1 MSPVSPWLQIALL
14 WNERVIGYQLL
25 APKGV
30 VTLGE
35 AAAVS
40 FAVPRLE
47 GYPKRL
53 RLLTPVKDGY
63 RLRLGPG
70 MRGRVALRGQVQ
82 EVGQILAQPA
92 PRRRFGAP
100 GMFREVELYPGDEA
114 TLGLEI
120 APSLRFQ
127 ITFTEPPAFLPRPPG
142 LRAEPLLLR
151 TSFGTLVATLVAAI
165 VVFLVGHSDEPT
177 MEITKERFAKV
188 VAPVLTSPRMQAV
201 RERTKAA
208 DEAKKQKAREAAEAK
223 RAKGERGRLG
233 RQDAPSR
240 DSILPK
246 GQQDVLRE
254 KVAKTGLLAALG
266 REKAPGSGL
275 GKLLDPTSTDL
286 DQAMTG
292 LVGAQLVAGKGSG
305 GLGNVG
311 AGTGGG
317 GKGFGRI
324 QGSGELDVGAGRG
337 RGRKGPGL
345 GTGKEKEVQVGFE
358 TGSPDASGGLTK
370 DQINRVVRAHAAAVR
385 YCYEKEL
392 QRAPSLNGRVDLFWV
407 IRANGAVDRTKIAA
421 STLGNKSVESCIE
434 RQIKNWQFP
443 KSDAETIVQSYPFL
457 FKGGA

>member
-1 MSPVSPWLQIALL
+1 MSPVTPRLQVVLL
-14 WNERVIGYQLL
+14 WNEQVIGYQLL
-25 APKGV
+25 APRGV

-35 AAAVS
+35 AKGVS
-40 FAVPRLE
+40 FAVPRLV

-53 RLLTPVKDGY
+53 RFLAPVKDGF
-63 RLRLGPG
+63 RLRVGPG
-70 MRGRVALRGQVQ
+70 MRGELTLRGQVQ
-82 EVGQILAQPA
+82 DVGQILAQPA
-92 PRRRFGAP
+92 PKRLFGSA
-100 GMFREVELYPGDEA
+100 GMFREVDLYPGDEA

-120 APSLRFQ
+120 APALRFR
-127 ITFTEPPAFLPRPPG
+127 ITFTDPPVVLARPPG
-142 LRAEPLLLR
+142 LRGEPLLLR
-151 TSFGTLVATLVAAI
+151 TGLGTLLGTLIAAVAI
-165 VVFLVGHSDEPT
+165 VLVGRSEPDT
-177 MEITKERFAKV
+177 MEISKERFAKI
-188 VAPVLTSPRMQAV
+188 VAPVLTSPRMEEA
-201 RERTKAA
+201 RERSKAA
-208 DEAKKQKAREAAEAK
+208 EEARKKKAREAAEAK
-223 RAKGERGRLG
+223 RAKDEQGRLG
-233 RQDAPSR
+233 RQDAPNR

-246 GQQDVLRE
+246 GRQDVLRE
-254 KVAKTGLLAALG
+254 RVAKTGLLAALG

-275 GKLLDPTSTDL
+275 GKLLDPTSTDM

-311 AGTGGG
+311 AGLGGG

-324 QGSGELDVGAGRG
+324 QGSGDLDVGLGRG

-345 GTGKEKEVQVGFE
+345 GTGKEKEVQVGLE
-358 TGSPDASGGLTK
+358 TGTPDASGGLTK

-392 QRAPSLNGRVDLFWV
+392 QRAPTLNGRVDLFWV
-407 IRANGAVDRTKIAA
+407 IRANGSVDRTKIAA
-421 STLGNKSVESCIE
+421 STLGSKDVESCIE